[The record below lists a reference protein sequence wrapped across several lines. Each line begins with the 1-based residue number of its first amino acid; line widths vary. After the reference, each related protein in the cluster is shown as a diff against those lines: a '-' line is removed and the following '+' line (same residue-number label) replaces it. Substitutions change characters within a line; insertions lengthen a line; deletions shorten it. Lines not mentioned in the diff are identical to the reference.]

1 MGRRNETRDI
11 VDTPKGKRLKVVHT
25 RTDERLMDEA
35 QVQAAIEN
43 IDKRIARMEAE
54 LVDLRTARDDL
65 AAKKPLLKDVQ

>member
-1 MGRRNETRDI
+1 MGRRNETRDV

-43 IDKRIARMEAE
+43 IDNRIARMEAE
-54 LVDLRTARDDL
+54 LVDLRAARDDL
-65 AAKKPLLKDVQ
+65 AAKKPQLKEA

>member
-1 MGRRNETRDI
+1 MGRRNETREV

-43 IDKRIARMEAE
+43 IDNRIARMEAE
-54 LVDLRTARDDL
+54 LVDLRAARDDL
-65 AAKKPLLKDVQ
+65 AAKKPQLKEA

>member
-1 MGRRNETRDI
+1 MGRRNETRDV

-43 IDKRIARMEAE
+43 IDNRIARMEAE
-54 LVDLRTARDDL
+54 LVDLRAAQDDL
-65 AAKKPLLKDVQ
+65 AAKKPFLKEA

>member
-1 MGRRNETRDI
+1 MGRRNETRE
-11 VDTPKGKRLKVVHT
+11 VVNTPKGKRLKIVHT

-54 LVDLRTARDDL
+54 LVDLRAARDDL
-65 AAKKPLLKDVQ
+65 AAKKPLLKEAQ

>member
-43 IDKRIARMEAE
+43 IDNRIARMEAE
-54 LVDLRTARDDL
+54 LVDLRAARDDL
-65 AAKKPLLKDVQ
+65 AAKKPQLKEA

>member
-11 VDTPKGKRLKVVHT
+11 VDTPKGKRLKIVHT

-43 IDKRIARMEAE
+43 IGNRIARMEAE
-54 LVDLRTARDDL
+54 LVDLRAARDDL
-65 AAKKPLLKDVQ
+65 AAKKPQLKEA